1 MCIPATLP
9 AAFLAFN
16 QVFLSATPD
25 HWCNVTELSNS
36 GLSDRRIKNLAI
48 PRVNMGVG
56 RENFI
61 VHEKCLQFDV
71 NFTEVYINN
80 SETWPKDPVNILELQ
95 KNWKKVPCKHGWIY
109 DRSEYKDTL
118 VTEVRLVFIFDFIT
132 YTYTKI

>member
-56 RENFI
+56 REKYI
-61 VHEKCLQFDV
+61 VHEKCL
-71 NFTEVYINN
+71 
-80 SETWPKDPVNILELQ
+80 
-95 KNWKKVPCKHGWIY
+95 
-109 DRSEYKDTL
+109 
-118 VTEVRLVFIFDFIT
+118 
-132 YTYTKI
+132 